1 VFLRTVRR
9 GEIGT
14 VKKLINN
21 PDAVAAQAIEGL
33 ALAYPQYLRK
43 LDGVMAVVRRDAPVA
58 GKVAV
63 LTGGGSGHDPMFA
76 GFVGRGWADGSI
88 AGNIFTSPPPPP
100 IYEAAKAIHGGA
112 GVLFLYG
119 NYAGDVLNFDMAAEM
134 LAQEDI
140 RVSTVRI
147 TDDVASAP
155 PQRRS
160 ERRGIAGDFF
170 VIKVASAR
178 AEEKVGLD
186 QVTAAAEKA
195 NDNMRSMGVALSSCV
210 IPASARPIFEIA
222 ESDMEIGMGLHGEP
236 GVQRR
241 PLLPADPLAED
252 MMGRILADLPAKAGD
267 EVAVLVNGLGA
278 TPLAELFIMFRAG
291 SRCLKDAGLTVARAY
306 VGNFASSLDM
316 AGCSFTVMRLDAE
329 LRRLLLA
336 SAESPALV
344 QTA

>member
-1 VFLRTVRR
+1 M
-9 GEIGT
+9 
-14 VKKLINN
+14 KKLIND
-21 PDAVAAQAIEGL
+21 PDAVASEAIEGL

-63 LTGGGSGHDPMFA
+63 LTGGGSGHDPMFS

-100 IYEAAKAIHGGA
+100 IYKAAKAIHGGA

-134 LAQEDI
+134 LAAEDI

-155 PQRRS
+155 PERRS

-178 AEEKVGLD
+178 AEEQVGLD
-186 QVTAAAEKA
+186 QVTAVAEKA
-195 NDNMRSMGVALSSCV
+195 NENTRSMGVALTSCV
-210 IPASARPIFEIA
+210 IPASGRPIFQIS

-236 GVQRR
+236 GVQRG
-241 PLLPADPLAED
+241 PILPADEVATD
-252 MMGRILADLPAKAGD
+252 MMKRILADLPAKAGD

-278 TPLAELFIMFRAG
+278 TPLGELFIMFRAA
-291 SRCLKDAGLTVARAY
+291 SRCLKDAGLTVARTY
-306 VGNFASSLDM
+306 VGNIASSLEM

-329 LRRLLLA
+329 LKRLLLA
-336 SAESPALV
+336 PAESPALV